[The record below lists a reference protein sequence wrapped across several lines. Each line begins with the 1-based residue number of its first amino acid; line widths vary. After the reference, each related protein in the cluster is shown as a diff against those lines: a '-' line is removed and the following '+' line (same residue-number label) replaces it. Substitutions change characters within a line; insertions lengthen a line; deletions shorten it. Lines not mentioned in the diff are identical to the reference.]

1 MNTRHPAMEET
12 GRGGAAERSAEPP
25 AAAGTDAATATAAT
39 ATANTTNTA
48 ATDIDNMPQEA
59 SNASV
64 MPAPANTG
72 TPRATVRLQFHEGY
86 TLDDAVDQV
95 PYFARLGISHIYA
108 SPLTRA
114 RRGSTHGYDVVDH
127 AQVNPELGGVAA
139 LRRLA
144 KALRAHGMGLILD
157 IVPNHMATSPDNP
170 WWWSVLRDGR
180 ASPHATW
187 FDIEWEPADT
197 GLHGKVLAPF
207 LGKPYG
213 EALRDGDIR
222 LRLGDAGWYIDAH
235 GAPYPLADGTLDTSL
250 PDPAH
255 AYDTNTSTG
264 RERLHELLELQA
276 YRLAWWRSAADEIN
290 WRRFFEITDLIGVR
304 VEQPEVFDAVHGM
317 VLDFYEEGLI
327 DGLRVDH
334 VDGLSDPLAYCA
346 RLQAELLARSPRRPG
361 ALAGQA
367 PYLVIEKILASD
379 EILDERWKVDG
390 TTGYDFMDQV
400 GAVLHDASGVGPITD
415 LWETLA
421 RDTRSF
427 AEIADEARELMLL
440 RHFPAERYAAAR
452 ALHQVATLNPMTRD
466 WGQAAI
472 LRVLWQLLRSFP
484 VYRTYANAEGR
495 HALDQVRFDAAAA
508 AAHAHFRSDRDGDDG
523 PLLELMGDWLGGEP
537 LRGLPADQQAARALA
552 TRRFQQLTPPLTA
565 KSLEDTAFYRYGRLL
580 SRNEVGADPGE
591 FHLAVEAFH
600 RRCSARARR
609 LPRAMLTTATHDHKR
624 GEDTRAR
631 IMALSE
637 VPTEWS
643 RFALDWMH
651 AHAPATYNGNGQLA
665 PHPAD
670 LYMLLQTLIGAWPLD
685 LRADD
690 GAGLKAYAERVGAW
704 QLKALR
710 EAKVR
715 TSWVVPDETYERAC
729 AEALNALMQP
739 GAADDI
745 AAFAHRIAAA
755 GAVNSLAQTLLRL
768 TVPGVPDLYQGTEF
782 WDFSLVDPDN
792 RRPVDYA
799 ARAAA
804 LDAKDARDV
813 DGLLAD
819 WRSGRVKQ
827 AVVHGALAAR
837 RAAPDLY
844 AQGSYVPLP
853 VLGSRGDHIIAFV
866 RSLGDQR
873 VFVLAPRLVG
883 THLRVDDGDV
893 AGADGGLC
901 LPRID
906 PAFWE
911 STAVVLPHRYAGA
924 TLRDALSGRERRV
937 GADSI
942 LPLAEA
948 LADFPVALLPA
959 D

>member
-1 MNTRHPAMEET
+1 MTPRRPA
-12 GRGGAAERSAEPP
+12 SP
-25 AAAGTDAATATAAT
+25 AAPGSA
-39 ATANTTNTA
+39 
-48 ATDIDNMPQEA
+48 
-59 SNASV
+59 
-64 MPAPANTG
+64 G

-86 TLDDAVDQV
+86 TLDDAVAQV
-95 PYFARLGISHIYA
+95 PYFAQLGVSHVYA

-114 RRGSTHGYDVVDH
+114 RAGSTHGYDVVDH
-127 AQVNPELGGVAA
+127 GQVNPELGGEAA
-139 LRRLA
+139 LRRLVQ
-144 KALRAHGMGLILD
+144 ALRAHDMGLILD

-187 FDIEWEPADT
+187 FDIDWEPADS

-213 EALRDGDIR
+213 VALEDGDIR
-222 LRLGDAGWYIDAH
+222 LRLGDAGWYIDAA
-235 GAPYPLADGTLDTSL
+235 GARYPLADGSVDTNV

-255 AYDTNTSTG
+255 AYDPTTPAG
-264 RERLHELLELQA
+264 RERLHELLERQA

-304 VEQPEVFDAVHGM
+304 VEHADVFDAVHAM
-317 VLDFYEEGLI
+317 VLRFYEEGLI

-334 VDGLSDPLAYCA
+334 VDGLSDPIGYCEHL
-346 RLQAELLARSPRRPG
+346 RAELNARSARRPG
-361 ALAGQA
+361 SLAGQA
-367 PYLVIEKILASD
+367 PYLIIEKILGND
-379 EILDERWKVDG
+379 EVLDERWMVDG

-421 RDTRSF
+421 RDTRTF
-427 AEIADEARELMLL
+427 AEVADEARELMLL
-440 RHFPAERYAAAR
+440 RHFPAERFAAAR
-452 ALHQVATLNPMTRD
+452 ALHRVATLDPKTRD

-472 LRVLWQLLRSFP
+472 LRVLWQLLRAFP
-484 VYRTYANAEGR
+484 VYRTYADADGR

-508 AAHAHFRSDRDGDDG
+508 AAYARIRVDRDGDDG
-523 PLLELMGDWLGGEP
+523 PLLEAMGEWLGGQP
-537 LRGLPADQQAARALA
+537 ARDLPADQRAARELA

-580 SRNEVGADPGE
+580 SRNEVGADPAV

-609 LPRAMLTTATHDHKR
+609 LPRAMLATATHDHKR
-624 GEDTRAR
+624 GEDTRTR

-637 VPTEWS
+637 CHEDWS
-643 RFALDWMH
+643 RFAHDWIH
-651 AHAPATYNGNGQLA
+651 SHAPATYNGHGQLA

-670 LYMLLQTLIGAWPLD
+670 LYMLLQTVVGAWPLD
-685 LRADD
+685 LRPDD
-690 GAGLKAYAERVGAW
+690 AAGLTAYAERLGAW

-715 TSWVVPDETYERAC
+715 TSWVAPDETYEKAC
-729 AEALNALMQP
+729 ADALLELMQP
-739 GAADDI
+739 GAADDV
-745 AAFAHRIAAA
+745 AAFARRLAPA
-755 GAVNSLAQTLLRL
+755 GAVNSLSQTLLRL
-768 TVPGVPDLYQGTEF
+768 TAPGIPDLYQGTEF

-792 RRPVDYA
+792 RRPVDYD

-804 LDAKDARDV
+804 LATLDAGDV

-819 WRSGRVKQ
+819 WRSGRIKQ
-827 AVVHGALAAR
+827 AVVHGALTAR
-837 RAAPDLY
+837 RARPDLY
-844 AQGSYVPLP
+844 TQGSYVPLP
-853 VLGSRGDHIIAFV
+853 VLGPRGDHIIAFV

-883 THLRVDDGDV
+883 AHLRVDDGDV
-893 AGADGGLC
+893 GTAGGASDAALC
-901 LPRID
+901 IPRID

-924 TLRDALSGRERRV
+924 VLRDALSGRERRV

>member
-1 MNTRHPAMEET
+1 MTSKRSRFHPH
-12 GRGGAAERSAEPP
+12 GARAQGPAN
-25 AAAGTDAATATAAT
+25 AAARAEAGASPPPDAAT
-39 ATANTTNTA
+39 
-48 ATDIDNMPQEA
+48 
-59 SNASV
+59 
-64 MPAPANTG
+64 TG
-72 TPRATVRLQFHEGY
+72 TPRATVRLQFHAGY
-86 TLDDAVDQV
+86 TLDDAVAQV
-95 PYFARLGISHIYA
+95 PYFARLGVSHVYA

-127 AQVNPELGGVAA
+127 GQVNPELGGEAA
-139 LRRLA
+139 LRRLVQ
-144 KALRAHGMGLILD
+144 ALHAHGMGLILD
-157 IVPNHMATSPDNP
+157 IVPNHMATSADNP

-187 FDIEWEPADT
+187 FDIDWEPADT

-213 EALRDGDIR
+213 AALADGDIR
-222 LRLGDAGWYIDAH
+222 LRLGDAGWYIDAA
-235 GAPYPLADGTLDTSL
+235 GAPYPLADGSLDASL

-255 AYDTNTSTG
+255 AHDPATPAG
-264 RERLHELLELQA
+264 RARLHELLERQA

-304 VEQPEVFDAVHGM
+304 VEQPAVFDAVHAM
-317 VLDFYEEGLI
+317 ALSLYEEGLV

-334 VDGLSDPLAYCA
+334 VDGLADPIAYCA
-346 RLQAELLARSPRRPG
+346 RLHAELADRSARRPG
-361 ALAGQA
+361 ARAGQV
-367 PYLVIEKILASD
+367 PYLIVEKILGND
-379 EILDERWKVDG
+379 EVLDERWMVDG

-400 GAVLHDASGVGPITD
+400 GAVLHDAAGVGPITE
-415 LWETLA
+415 LWQTLA
-421 RDTRSF
+421 IDTRSF
-427 AEIADEARELMLL
+427 AEVADEARELMLL
-440 RHFPAERYAAAR
+440 RHFPAERYATAR
-452 ALHQVATLNPMTRD
+452 ALHRVAALDPMTRD

-472 LRVLWQLLRSFP
+472 LRVLWQLLRAFP
-484 VYRTYANAEGR
+484 VYRTYADAQGR
-495 HALDQVRFDAAAA
+495 HALDQLRFDAAAA
-508 AAHAHFRSDRDGDDG
+508 TAHARIRADRDGDDG
-523 PLLELMGDWLGGEP
+523 PLLEAMGDWLGGQP
-537 LRGLPADQQAARALA
+537 ARGLPPEQREARELA

-580 SRNEVGADPGE
+580 SRNEVGADPAV
-591 FHLAVEAFH
+591 FHLPVEAFH
-600 RRCSARARR
+600 RRCAARARR
-609 LPRAMLTTATHDHKR
+609 LPRAMVTTATHDHKR

-637 VPTEWS
+637 VPTAWS
-643 RFALDWMH
+643 RFAHDWMH
-651 AHAPATYNGNGQLA
+651 THAPAAYNGNGQLA

-670 LYMLLQTLIGAWPLD
+670 LYMLLQTLVGAWPLD

-690 GAGLKAYAERVGAW
+690 ADGLRAYAERVGAW

-715 TSWVVPDETYERAC
+715 TSWVAPDESYEQAC
-729 AEALNALMQP
+729 ASTLEALMQP
-739 GAADDI
+739 GEADDV

-755 GAVNSLAQTLLRL
+755 GAVNSLSQTLLRL

-804 LDAKDARDV
+804 LDAHDAGDV
-813 DGLLAD
+813 DGLLAG
-819 WRSGRVKQ
+819 WRDGRIKQ
-827 AVVHGALAAR
+827 AIVHGALEAR
-837 RAAPDLY
+837 RARPGLY

-853 VLGSRGDHIIAFV
+853 VLGPRGDHIVAFV
-866 RSLGDQR
+866 RSLGDQH

-883 THLRVDDGDV
+883 RHLRADDGD
-893 AGADGGLC
+893 AANADAGLC

-906 PAFWE
+906 AAFWE
-911 STAVVLPHRYAGA
+911 TTAVVLPHRYAGA
-924 TLRDALSGRERRV
+924 VLRDALSGRERRV